1 MSETTRNLHLLQDQD
16 KHKTIKVDTSPKSVQ
31 SFLTRLFAA
40 YYTELRDDA
49 PEEDR
54 KRYEDFIKRTINR
67 PFLYCAKEDTPSPAA
82 SYSKRPA
89 LTLEITAQQ
98 LMVTLDENN
107 KPKDA
112 AFYTSTGVL
121 ASKKNGDLVYCKTT
135 NSVTEPMYAPAVRP
149 DVDKDIRPESRE
161 FVRERLIETDDFIG
175 NHNLVY
181 IDANTAIY
189 ENFDTDELNPED
201 FDRDVF
207 TDLIYRL
214 QPD

>member
-1 MSETTRNLHLLQDQD
+1 MSETARYLHLLQDQN
-16 KHKTIKVDTSPKSVQ
+16 KHKIIQVDTSPKSVQ
-31 SFLTRLFAA
+31 SFLNRLYTA

-54 KRYEDFIKRTINR
+54 KRYEDFIAKTINR

-82 SYSKRPA
+82 SYKERPT

-112 AFYTSTGVL
+112 AFYMSTGIL

-135 NSVTEPMYAPAVRP
+135 NSVTEPMYAPAIRP
-149 DVDKDIRPESRE
+149 NIEKDIRPESQE
-161 FVRERLIETDDFIG
+161 LVRESLIETDDFIG
-175 NHNLVY
+175 NHNLIYV
-181 IDANTAIY
+181 DANTAIY
-189 ENFDTDELNPED
+189 ENFDTNELNPDD

-207 TDLIYRL
+207 TDLIYRI